1 MADTT
6 TRYSL
11 PYQESTDA
19 PNGPALGK
27 ELAEAVEA
35 AVGDVD
41 DRVTAVELEAG
52 RLGLLYRAHRS
63 SNKTITTTD
72 TPILRLD
79 GCALKA
85 NRAYRI
91 SIPKLRPDAVTG
103 TDKVSYRLRLNTAG
117 VATTA
122 NAIVDHSEA
131 ADQTT
136 VGIDY
141 LYIPG
146 ADVTVSF
153 LLSGIQY
160 LGSSVV
166 TNHADE
172 AGNQILVFD
181 EGPTVPDTGVDL

>member
-1 MADTT
+1 MADQT

-11 PYQESTDA
+11 PYQEGTDP
-19 PNGPALGK
+19 PNGPVLGQD
-27 ELAEAVEA
+27 LAEAVEA
-35 AVGDVD
+35 ALGEID
-41 DRVTAVELEAG
+41 DRVTEVETEAA
-52 RLGLLYRAHRS
+52 RLGLLYRANRT
-63 SNKTITTTD
+63 SNKVITTTD
-72 TPILRLD
+72 TPLLRLD

-91 SIPKLRPDAVTG
+91 SIPKLRPDAVTT

-122 NAIVDHSEA
+122 NAIVDHAEA

-136 VGIDY
+136 VSMDY

-146 ADVTVSF
+146 SDVTVSF

-172 AGNQILVFD
+172 AGNSINVYD
-181 EGPTVPDTGVDL
+181 EGPAVADTGVDL